1 MRHGKKVNKL
11 GRSHSHRNAMMM
23 NMANSLLQHKRIT
36 TTLPKAKAL
45 RTYVE
50 PIITKSKT
58 DTTHSRR
65 VVFSYLKDKEVV
77 SMLFRDISEKVAD
90 RPGGYTRIIKL
101 NNRLGD
107 NAEMAIIELVD
118 YNEIYTKGTAPS
130 ERKTTRRRGRG
141 KAKAAAPA
149 TKDAAS
155 TEETSASDDDA
166 TEKEV
171 KAEETKKDAPKK
183 VEAKEKDSKK
193 TETKK
198 ADTKEESTKKT
209 EAKKETP
216 KKDATEKG
224 KDDKSAE

>member
-1 MRHGKKVNKL
+1 MRHGKKVSKL
-11 GRSHSHRNAMMM
+11 GRTKSHRNAMMM

-45 RTYVE
+45 RVYVE

-90 RPGGYTRIIKL
+90 RPGGYTRIVKL

-118 YNEIYTKGTAPS
+118 YNDVYTKGSAAPEKKS
-130 ERKTTRRRGRG
+130 TRRRGRG
-141 KAKAAAPA
+141 KGKAAE
-149 TKDAAS
+149 S
-155 TEETSASDDDA
+155 TTEVAGSTIEEVTEVEETSEVESKEA
-166 TEKEV
+166 EKEV
-171 KAEETKKDAPKK
+171 EVKADAKAEAPKK
-183 VEAKEKDSKK
+183 
-193 TETKK
+193 
-198 ADTKEESTKKT
+198 ESTKKVT
-209 EAKKETP
+209 SKEETP
-216 KKDATEKG
+216 KEEKTEEKG
-224 KDDKSAE
+224 KDDKTTK